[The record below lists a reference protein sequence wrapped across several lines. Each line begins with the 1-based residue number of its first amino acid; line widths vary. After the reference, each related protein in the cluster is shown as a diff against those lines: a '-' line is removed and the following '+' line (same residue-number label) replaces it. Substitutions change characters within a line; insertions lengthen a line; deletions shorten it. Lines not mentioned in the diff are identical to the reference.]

1 MTKSRYKK
9 YKDCDIDELEDIVTD
24 LENMSISALKNK
36 KLDIRKT
43 ILGAVKEA
51 KLVIEKRLKKQYNQV
66 C

>member
-1 MTKSRYKK
+1 MTDNYKRYC
-9 YKDCDIDELEDIVTD
+9 DCNIDELEEIVND

-51 KLVIEKRLKKQYNQV
+51 KIEIEKRLKK
-66 C
+66 